1 MRNAS
6 KASICFVAMMGLL
19 TISSPAQGHVQL
31 GTGNASLLG
40 GDLTDPEDDIVDRAS
55 YGADQTE
62 AQLKPE
68 NANWVSMKCFPAS
81 PPGTPAHQRHAY
93 QSWVE
98 APACGIFLNKPEQ
111 RRWYVSF
118 AEGGY
123 GGPTEDSPYF
133 AAVQFAQPY
142 VLTHFTVTTG
152 PDMPGRDPL
161 VWAIQGSNTGREDDW
176 TDVYRCDP
184 GGREK
189 SPLQETP
196 RVQTTLFTS
205 FTSADVAKAL
215 PAAAA
220 KKIAAKLGGKAIEKA
235 DFARPAGAYVWYR
248 VAIFSCFN
256 EAGGQAGCTLG
267 QVELFGAPGKAAPI
281 QEHAEPTEPVGIEP
295 AKFPF
300 DPPFIISYCCA
311 PPTTLERYKE
321 VAECGFNV
329 AWAGWLD
336 NPEEPGQPNPATA
349 KKILDLCQQVG
360 IKALIFDKRLDV
372 LEPHAVDEK
381 ALDGVIA
388 DYASHPALFG
398 YMVRDEPGKEVFPT
412 LGAVNQ
418 YLLKK
423 DPKHLPYINLLPNY
437 ANHPDWLGAAYEPIV
452 VKYMDTVKPALVSWD
467 AYRQMFE
474 GGDESFYW
482 KNLEIIRKLSLK
494 AKVPMIQ
501 IIVSLKHMGYRE
513 CSEADLRW
521 QVYTSLA
528 YGSRGILYF
537 TYWNVPSL
545 AWAGAPALMTMDGK
559 RDAKWFYVQKI
570 NRRIAKLGATLTQV
584 TSTGVYHT
592 DPVPPGGRG
601 LARMGPV
608 KKAEGGPLTIGCFI
622 DRNAQEYILVVNRSF
637 SDTCVA
643 KLALN
648 EKILSAAEI
657 SRETGKPLA
666 PVSVAG
672 KTLDIPL
679 EPGDGRMYLLSRKK

>member
-1 MRNAS
+1 VSFFALMGVLSFAAPAS
-6 KASICFVAMMGLL
+6 AHVA
-19 TISSPAQGHVQL
+19 I
-31 GTGNASLLG
+31 GTGNASLIG
-40 GDLTDPEDDIVDRAS
+40 GDLTDPEGDVVDKGG
-55 YGADQTE
+55 YGADLPE
-62 AQLKPE
+62 DKLKPE
-68 NANWVSMKCFPAS
+68 KGNWTTMTCFPAS
-81 PPGTPAHQRHAY
+81 APGTPAHQRHAY
-93 QSWVE
+93 QSWVDQ
-98 APACGIFLNKPEQ
+98 PACALFLNKPEQ

-118 AEGGY
+118 NDGGF
-123 GGPTEDSPYF
+123 GGPTEESPYYV
-133 AAVQFAQPY
+133 AVQFAQPY
-142 VLTHFTVTTG
+142 VLTHFTVTTASE
-152 PDMPGRDPL
+152 MPGRDPL
-161 VWAIQGSNTGREDDW
+161 AWGIQGSNTGQDDDW

-184 GGREK
+184 GGREN
-189 SPLQETP
+189 SPLQENP
-196 RVQTTLFTS
+196 RNQTILITS
-205 FTSADVAKAL
+205 FDSSDMVKVL
-215 PAAAA
+215 PAAEA
-220 KKIAAKLGGKAIEKA
+220 KKIATKLEGKSIAKA
-235 DFARPAGAYVWYR
+235 DFTRPAAAYEWYR
-248 VAIFSCFN
+248 IVIFSCFN
-256 EAGGQAGCTLG
+256 ESDGQAGCSLS
-267 QVELFGAPGKAAPI
+267 QLELFGVPGKAAPI
-281 QEHAEPTEPVGIEP
+281 KKRAEEPDPVGMEPV
-295 AKFPF
+295 AFPF

-329 AWAGWLD
+329 AWGGWLD
-336 NPEEPGQPNPATA
+336 NPEEPGQPNPETA

-360 IKALIFDKRLDV
+360 IKAMIFDKRLDV
-372 LEPHAVDEK
+372 LVPHPVDEK

-398 YMVRDEPGKEVFPT
+398 YMVRDEPGKEVFTT
-412 LGAVNQ
+412 LGGINQ

-452 VKYMDTVKPALVSWD
+452 AQYMEIVKPALLSWD

-474 GGDESFYW
+474 AGDESYYW

-559 RDAKWFYVQKI
+559 RDVKWFYVQKI
-570 NRRIAKLGATLTQV
+570 NHRIAKLGETLTKV

-592 DPVPPGGRG
+592 DPVPPGGHR
-601 LARMGPV
+601 LARIGPV
-608 KKAEGGPLTIGCFI
+608 KKAEGGPLTIGCFV

-637 SDTCVA
+637 SAECVA
-643 KLALN
+643 KLSLN
-648 EKILSAAEI
+648 QKIISAAEI

-666 PVSVAG
+666 PVSVSD

-679 EPGDGRMYLLSRKK
+679 DPGDGRMYLLSRKK